1 MKTKARSF
9 FSKDEREQIR
19 QAVEAA
25 EKKTMGEIA
34 VMLVDESDR
43 YREAQLL
50 GAFFFSGLVA
60 LAISLALRYHTVW
73 FYIPVAIVLFVPFF
87 FLFRRVPALKLPFLS
102 EARVDQTVRQ
112 RAVLGFYEK
121 GVNRTEEQTGIL
133 IFISLLEREVW
144 FLGDEGI
151 NAKIAPEAWTSL
163 AQDLARGIKEG
174 RAGDALRTAIE
185 KCGAELARHFPG
197 RAGQKNELSDDVIC

>member
-1 MKTKARSF
+1 MKTTAKSF
-9 FSKDEREQIR
+9 FSRDEREKIR
-19 QAVEAA
+19 QAVETA

-43 YREAQLL
+43 YREAELL
-50 GAFFFSGLVA
+50 GAFFLSGLVA
-60 LAISLALRYHTVW
+60 FALSLVLRYLTVW
-73 FYIPVAIVLFVPFF
+73 FYIPVAVVLFVPFF
-87 FLFRRVPALKLPFLS
+87 FVFRRIPALKLPFLG
-102 EARVDQTVRQ
+102 EARVDQAVRQ

-121 GVNRTEEQTGIL
+121 GVHRTEERTGIL

-151 NAKIAPEAWTSL
+151 NSKIQPETWTSL
-163 AQDLARGIKEG
+163 AEELARGIKEG
-174 RAGDALRTAIE
+174 RAVDALRTSIE

-197 RAGQKNELSDDVIC
+197 RAGQKNELCDDVIC